1 MYRFVQEYLS
11 SVREHMRSARERL
24 GEIAAA
30 NGLTV
35 KTTPVLALQLYIE

>member
-35 KTTPVLALQLYIE
+35 PAIPILALRLCVQ